1 MVAALIKGKIST
13 GVRITGNI
21 NGLGNVSGQIGK
33 AQSVYVRELDFKN
46 RMEFPNIGKE
56 NMIYVALDEHA
67 AYIFD
72 GEQNVYHCIVR
83 NYREIGAIQCGLRED

>member
-1 MVAALIKGKIST
+1 MVKGKIST

-21 NGLGNVSGQIGK
+21 NGSGSVSGQIGK
-33 AQSVYVRELDFKN
+33 AQNVYVKELEFAN
-46 RMEFPNIGKE
+46 RFEFPNIGKE

-72 GEQNVYHCIVR
+72 DEQNVYHCIGR
-83 NYREIGAIQCGLRED
+83 DYREIEIIQGI